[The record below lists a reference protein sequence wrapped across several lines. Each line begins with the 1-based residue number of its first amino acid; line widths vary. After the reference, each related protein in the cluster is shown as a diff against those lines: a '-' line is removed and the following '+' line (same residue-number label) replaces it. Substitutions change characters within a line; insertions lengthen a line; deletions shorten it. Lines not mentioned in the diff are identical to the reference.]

1 MPVWPKVVSKRFSK
15 KQQMQ
20 WSKPGAHLL
29 LQTRVKTLDGEL
41 GAVFKRWYPDMDLDS
56 GEFCEWPKLNTRG
69 YLCTL
74 GVPTHSIHQ
83 KGYPLAQ
90 AHCTAFA
97 HTPGLFVWFAPTSE
111 QATMATCA
119 APRRCA
125 DRLGNTA

>member
-1 MPVWPKVVSKRFSK
+1 MG
-15 KQQMQ
+15 
-20 WSKPGAHLL
+20 KPAATDRLCLRSLSHSF
-29 LQTRVKTLDGEL
+29 TL
-41 GAVFKRWYPDMDLDS
+41 LDS

-97 HTPGLFVWFAPTSE
+97 HTPGLFVWFAPASE